1 MKTEKEKKE
10 KKENFKIDF
19 QLFGNENAEVAGSE
33 EEKAVS
39 TAEPMKSYTEDEV
52 RKLIDSK
59 ISIAYE
65 KWEKQKKKAV
75 LEAERLASLSEEDR
89 QKEKIRSLEEALTQ
103 KEKDLAIRENTIT
116 LKDEMSKRN
125 IPTELSRFLVSDN
138 ADEMFENLRIF
149 DRSLK
154 ALVNGE
160 VEKRISST
168 APKGGNSIDVNAMT
182 KEKFKALSLTEQQRL
197 YESDRELYNSFVKN

>member
-1 MKTEKEKKE
+1 MYSEKEKK
-10 KKENFKIDF
+10 KNFKIDF
-19 QLFGNENAEVAGSE
+19 QLFGNENAEATSGE
-33 EEKAVS
+33 EENAVA
-39 TAEPMKSYTEDEV
+39 TAEGKSYTEEEV
-52 RKLIDSK
+52 QRLIDSK
-59 ISIAYE
+59 ISVAYE

-138 ADEMFENLRIF
+138 ADEMFENLQIF

-154 ALVNGE
+154 ALVNSE

-182 KEKFKALSLTEQQRL
+182 KEKFNALSLAEQQRL
-197 YESDRELYNSFVKN
+197 YESDKELYNSFAKQ

>member
-1 MKTEKEKKE
+1 MYSE
-10 KKENFKIDF
+10 KENFKIDF
-19 QLFGNENAEVAGSE
+19 QLFGNENAEAKVSE
-33 EEKAVS
+33 EKNAGV
-39 TAEPMKSYTEDEV
+39 TAESMKSYTEEEV
-52 RKLIDSK
+52 QRLIDSK
-59 ISIAYE
+59 ISVAYE

-138 ADEMFENLRIF
+138 ADEMFENLQIF

-154 ALVNGE
+154 ALVNSE

-182 KEKFKALSLTEQQRL
+182 KERFNALSLAEQQRL
-197 YESDRELYNSFVKN
+197 YENDKELYNSFAKQ

>member
-1 MKTEKEKKE
+1 MYSE
-10 KKENFKIDF
+10 KENFKIDF
-19 QLFGNENAEVAGSE
+19 QLFGNENAETTEGE
-33 EEKAVS
+33 EENAVA
-39 TAEPMKSYTEDEV
+39 TAEGKSYTEEEV
-52 RKLIDSK
+52 QRLIDSK
-59 ISIAYE
+59 ISVAYE

-138 ADEMFENLRIF
+138 ADEMFENLQIF

-154 ALVNGE
+154 ALVNSE

-197 YESDRELYNSFVKN
+197 YENDKELYNSFAKQ

>member
-1 MKTEKEKKE
+1 MYSE
-10 KKENFKIDF
+10 KENFKIDF
-19 QLFGNENAEVAGSE
+19 QLFGNENAEATEGE
-33 EEKAVS
+33 EENAVA
-39 TAEPMKSYTEDEV
+39 TAEPMKSYTEEEV
-52 RKLIDSK
+52 QRLIDSK
-59 ISIAYE
+59 ISVAYE

-138 ADEMFENLRIF
+138 ADEMFENLQIF

-154 ALVNGE
+154 ALVNSE

-197 YESDRELYNSFVKN
+197 YENDRELFNSFAKQ

>member
-1 MKTEKEKKE
+1 MYSEKE

-19 QLFGNENAEVAGSE
+19 QLFGNENAELTGSE
-33 EEKAVS
+33 EEA
-39 TAEPMKSYTEDEV
+39 AEEAKNYTEEEV
-52 RKLIDSK
+52 QRLIDSK
-59 ISIAYE
+59 ISVAYE

-75 LEAERLASLSEEDR
+75 LEAERLASLSEEER

-103 KEKDLAIRENTIT
+103 KEKDLAVRENTIT

-138 ADEMFENLRIF
+138 ADEMFENLKIF

-154 ALVNGE
+154 ALVNSE

-168 APKGGNSIDVNAMT
+168 APKGGNSTDVNAMT
-182 KEKFKALSLTEQQRL
+182 KEKFKALSLTEQQKL
-197 YESDRELYNSFVKN
+197 FESDRELYNSLIEVRSE